1 MNQRYAI
8 DTCAML
14 VEFNA
19 SVWTARKLDRKVSE
33 EVVASKSAGSKAAAR
48 VNKNLLAGRNELDV
62 IQAHV
67 TSVRNYV
74 YDNTLPWSDSGLRL
88 LPTIRFAE
96 FNARMQQEEDKY
108 WDLCKSFVSVYPTLI
123 TAQAMA
129 LGDMFKRDEYP
140 SPDSIAHRFG
150 FNVNYM
156 PVPTAGDFRIDVGN
170 DAQRE
175 LQEKLSKLADE
186 RVAKAMDDVRRRV
199 KEHLER
205 MADRLGIDVIEGEA
219 KPRRFHDSLVETGF
233 ELCDLVK
240 GLNVVNDPDLEH
252 ARASLEGVL
261 CSVNPRTK
269 KSGAELSVAD
279 TLREDMQ
286 QRNAVKAQVDGLLS
300 KFNW

>member
-1 MNQRYAI
+1 MSRFNI
-8 DTCAML
+8 DTCSML

-19 SVWTARKLDRKVSE
+19 SVWTARKLDRKVSD

-48 VNKNLLAGRNELDV
+48 VNKNLLAGRGELEV
-62 IQAHV
+62 IQNHV
-67 TSVRNYV
+67 TAVRNYV

-88 LPTIRFAE
+88 LPTIRFME
-96 FNARMQQEEDKY
+96 FNARMQDEENKY
-108 WDLCKSFVSVYPTLI
+108 WDLCKAFVTVYPSLI

-140 SPDSIAHRFG
+140 APDTIAHKFG
-150 FNVNYM
+150 FSVNYM

-175 LQEKLSKLADE
+175 LQEKLSALADE
-186 RVAKAMDDVRRRV
+186 RVAKAMADVRARI
-199 KEHLER
+199 KGHLER
-205 MADRLGIDVIEGEA
+205 MVDRLGVDVVAGEA
-219 KPRRFHDSLVETGF
+219 KPRRFHDSMIETGF

-240 GLNVVNDPDLEH
+240 GLNIVGDTDLEA
-252 ARASLEGVL
+252 ARASLESCLAGV
-261 CSVNPRTK
+261 SVRTK
-269 KSGAELSVAD
+269 KSGTEMSVAD

-286 QRNAVKAQVDGLLS
+286 QRSAVKSQVEGLLN

>member
-1 MNQRYAI
+1 MQRYAI

-14 VEFNA
+14 VEFSA
-19 SVWTARKLDRKVSE
+19 SVWTARKLDRKVSD

-48 VNKNLLAGRNELDV
+48 VNKNLLAGRDELDV

-88 LPTIRFAE
+88 LPTIRFTE
-96 FNARMQQEEDKY
+96 FNARMQEEENKY
-108 WDLCKSFVSVYPTLI
+108 WDLCKSFVSVYPSLI

-129 LGDMFKRDEYP
+129 LGDMFKREEYP
-140 SPDSIAHRFG
+140 TADSIAHRFG

-170 DAQRE
+170 DAQQALRE
-175 LQEKLSKLADE
+175 QLSKLADE
-186 RVAKAMDDVRRRV
+186 RVAKAMDDVRVRV
-199 KEHLER
+199 KTHLER
-205 MADRLGIDVIEGEA
+205 MVDRLGVDTVAGEA
-219 KPRRFHDSLVETGF
+219 KPRRFHDSMVETGLG
-233 ELCDLVK
+233 LCDLVK
-240 GLNVVNDPDLEH
+240 GLNITGDTELEA
-252 ARASLEGVL
+252 ARAALENVLTGVP
-261 CSVNPRTK
+261 VRVK
-269 KSGAELSVAD
+269 KSGAEMSVAD

-286 QRNAVKAQVDGLLS
+286 QRSAVKSQVEGILN

>member
-1 MNQRYAI
+1 MQRYAI

-14 VEFNA
+14 VEFSA
-19 SVWTARKLDRKVSE
+19 SVWTARKLDRKVSD

-48 VNKNLLAGRNELDV
+48 VNKNLLAGRDELDV

-88 LPTIRFAE
+88 LPTIRFTE
-96 FNARMQQEEDKY
+96 FNARMQEEENKY
-108 WDLCKSFVSVYPTLI
+108 WDLCKSFVSVYPSLI

-129 LGDMFKRDEYP
+129 LGDMFKREEYP
-140 SPDSIAHRFG
+140 TADSIAHRFG

-170 DAQRE
+170 DAQQALRE
-175 LQEKLSKLADE
+175 QLSKLADE
-186 RVAKAMDDVRRRV
+186 RVAKAMADVRARI
-199 KEHLER
+199 KGHLER
-205 MADRLGIDVIEGEA
+205 MVDRLGVDVVAGEA
-219 KPRRFHDSLVETGF
+219 KPRRFHDSMIETGF

-240 GLNVVNDPDLEH
+240 GLNIVGDTDLEA
-252 ARASLEGVL
+252 ARASLESCLAGV
-261 CSVNPRTK
+261 SVRTK
-269 KSGAELSVAD
+269 KSGTEMSVAD

-286 QRNAVKAQVDGLLS
+286 QRSAVKSQVEGLLN